1 MGAALIGIEES
12 MIPAVPVVGNCY
24 EADVPQ
30 LPDQWA
36 TGNTIGVELIYY
48 ARDFFQPTVLPGQF
62 TCFQSQ
68 LNLVNCWRHTARIRQ
83 GNIPR
88 YLLQRMISQLLAT
101 INRHLARQI
110 RFRATFAL
118 SHYLCRITFKS
129 STSVHGSPPNPGN
142 CGNIRQEPGASI
154 AVSYTHLTLS
164 TIYSV

>member
-1 MGAALIGIEES
+1 MEAVLGAALIGIEES

-24 EADVPQ
+24 EADVPH

-83 GNIPR
+83 GKKSTFLER
-88 YLLQRMISQLLAT
+88 GFEFTLKGCHEASLLRRLA
-101 INRHLARQI
+101 
-110 RFRATFAL
+110 
-118 SHYLCRITFKS
+118 
-129 STSVHGSPPNPGN
+129 
-142 CGNIRQEPGASI
+142 
-154 AVSYTHLTLS
+154 
-164 TIYSV
+164 